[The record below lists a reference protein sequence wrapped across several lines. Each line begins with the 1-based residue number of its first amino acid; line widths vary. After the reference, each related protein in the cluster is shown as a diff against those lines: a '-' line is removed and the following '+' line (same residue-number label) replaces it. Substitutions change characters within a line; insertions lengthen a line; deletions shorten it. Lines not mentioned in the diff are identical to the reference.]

1 MIPKTLLYVWPAM
14 AGRPPTKTAPP
25 FGKRLAT
32 LRQSKA
38 LSQETLARLL
48 KTTRA
53 NIAYYERNATNPS
66 LEFIQRCADVLDVP
80 LNELISEVP
89 ASKAGK
95 PGPKSKL
102 ERQFESI
109 SQLPRS
115 EQQFVS
121 KLLDQLLN
129 QKAS

>member
-1 MIPKTLLYVWPAM
+1 M
-14 AGRPPTKTAPP
+14 AGRPPLKTAPP
-25 FGKRLAT
+25 FGKRLAS
-32 LRQSKA
+32 LRQSNG

-48 KTTRA
+48 NTTRA

-66 LEFIQRCADVLDVP
+66 LDFIQRCADVLHVP
-80 LNELISEVP
+80 LGDLISETP
-89 ASKAGK
+89 SPKTGK

-121 KLLDQLLN
+121 KLLDQLLSK
-129 QKAS
+129 QPS